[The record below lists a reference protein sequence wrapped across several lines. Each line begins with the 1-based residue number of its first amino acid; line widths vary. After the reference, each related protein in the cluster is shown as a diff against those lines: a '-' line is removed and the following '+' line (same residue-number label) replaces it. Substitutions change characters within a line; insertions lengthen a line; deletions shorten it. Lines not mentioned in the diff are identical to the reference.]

1 MTEDYL
7 NDPEFIIIRRE
18 YLDDLRAKAPEN
30 LASAQ
35 AGNFEPVRTFG
46 HNLKGNGTSFGFQ
59 RISELGADIE
69 KAAIEGAQDILLDR
83 LPKLIEFLGE
93 VTL

>member
-1 MTEDYL
+1 MMEDYL
-7 NDPEFIIIRRE
+7 NDPEFILIRRE
-18 YLDDLRAKAPEN
+18 YLADLREKAPEN
-30 LASAQ
+30 LAQAQ
-35 AGNFEPVRTFG
+35 AGNFDPVRSFG

-59 RISELGADIE
+59 RISELGGEIE
-69 KAAIEGAQDILLDR
+69 KAAIEGKQDILLDR